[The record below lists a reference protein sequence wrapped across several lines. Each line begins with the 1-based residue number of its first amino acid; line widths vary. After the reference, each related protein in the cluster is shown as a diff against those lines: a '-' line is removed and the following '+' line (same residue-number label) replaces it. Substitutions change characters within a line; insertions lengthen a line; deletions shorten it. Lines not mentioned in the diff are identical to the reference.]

1 MLSEAKSL
9 STPFERNT
17 VKQISILT
25 TDKSED
31 TNRTRMEYILLLAI
45 NIGSKDLAIISAR
58 LGNNIIT
65 EANQA
70 SVVIYRWGH
79 NDRDFPF
86 GSRKSGNKMS
96 VDFERNA
103 DDKIGMNPSR
113 TIRTPRPHNTRA
125 IANNCEIFD
134 LVRMT
139 SYLAFRFL
147 TWYGTIESESENLL
161 RKIRGN
167 KTFKMLSAEII
178 LKLKKLGA
186 KIL

>member
-1 MLSEAKSL
+1 MS
-9 STPFERNT
+9 
-17 VKQISILT
+17 V
-25 TDKSED
+25 TDQLAD
-31 TNRTRMEYILLLAI
+31 TNRTRMEHLSLPATTIGLKYIE
-45 NIGSKDLAIISAR
+45 IGTVR